1 MSEFNRFAD
10 TIDSNTAIETM
21 KNEITVS
28 DRVHIVPLGYEKDR
42 ILEPL
47 RELKADRVILL
58 LHENEGHDPWYHKEV
73 KKTLRE
79 SSLDLVERDCNI
91 FDMYG
96 SIERIASIVDQ
107 HTSDDVYVNLATG
120 SKVTAIGGMI
130 ACMLTNATPYYV
142 RAKKYGPED
151 EEGPPNDPVS
161 SGVEGI
167 DNLPSFHIDE
177 PPAEQ
182 IRILRFVS
190 EKGPV
195 AKSNLSEFG
204 KETDL
209 PFMSNH
215 NSKHRTGEYR
225 LLDSHIIKPLLE
237 RDAIK
242 VEEIGRRS
250 EVRITD
256 DGKNTLRA
264 FNYLL

>member
-1 MSEFNRFAD
+1 M
-10 TIDSNTAIETM
+10 
-21 KNEITVS
+21 NEITVS
-28 DRVHIVPLGYEKDR
+28 DRVHVVPLGYEKDR

-58 LHENEGHDPWYHKEV
+58 LHENERDEPWYHTDVKE
-73 KKTLRE
+73 TLGE
-79 SSLDLVERDCNI
+79 GPIDLEVRNCDI

-96 SIERIASIVDQ
+96 AIEKIASIADQ
-107 HTSDDVYVNLATG
+107 HADDDVYVNLATG

-130 ACMLTNATPYYV
+130 ACMLTNAIPYYV

-151 EEGPPNDPVS
+151 EEGPPENPVS
-161 SGVEGI
+161 TGVEGI

-182 IRILRFVS
+182 ICVLQYVS
-190 EKGPV
+190 EEGPV
-195 AKSNLSEFG
+195 SKNNLIKFGSEA
-204 KETDL
+204 DL
-209 PFMSNH
+209 PFMSDH
-215 NSKHRTGEYR
+215 DSEHRTGKYR

-237 RDAIK
+237 RDAIS
-242 VEEIGRRS
+242 VEQIGRRS

-264 FNYLL
+264 FSYLL